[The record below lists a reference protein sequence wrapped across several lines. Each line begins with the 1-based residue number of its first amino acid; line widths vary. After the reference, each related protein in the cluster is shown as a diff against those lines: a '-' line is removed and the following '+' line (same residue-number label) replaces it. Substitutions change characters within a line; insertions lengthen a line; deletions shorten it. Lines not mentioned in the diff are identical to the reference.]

1 MAFKTNTIEIKLKRR
16 EQLYKQIS
24 FLDLHIAFNSVD
36 NNILFN
42 KLFVYVITGIALE
55 WFESY
60 LNNFLQKV
68 KISFTNPSKYYTK
81 LLLNFI
87 KS

>member
-1 MAFKTNTIEIKLKRR
+1 MAFKTNTIEIKLKMR

-24 FLDLHIAFNSVD
+24 LLDLHKAFNSVD
-36 NNILFN
+36 HNILFN
-42 KLFVYVITGIALE
+42 KLFVYGITGLALE

-68 KISFTNPSKYYTK
+68 EISFANPSKYYTK